1 MLEFSKWGVDFVGP
15 SQGARRDFSVS
26 MHCSHRPTGAQTASS
41 GSGDPLLLLPDIS
54 TASALC
60 LPFFVTKLMDSASFS
75 LWTVSNELGHEI
87 YPIC

>member
-1 MLEFSKWGVDFVGP
+1 MPGEFSVF
-15 SQGARRDFSVS
+15 Q
-26 MHCSHRPTGAQTASS
+26 CSPIGAQTASS

-60 LPFFVTKLMDSASFS
+60 LPFFVTKLTDSASFS
-75 LWTVSNELGHEI
+75 LWTVSNELDHVI